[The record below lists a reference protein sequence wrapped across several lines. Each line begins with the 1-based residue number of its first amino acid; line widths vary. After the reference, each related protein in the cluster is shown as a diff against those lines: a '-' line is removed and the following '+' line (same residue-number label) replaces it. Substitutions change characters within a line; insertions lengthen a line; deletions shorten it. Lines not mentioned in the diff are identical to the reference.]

1 MTDEEALA
9 GGTLTT
15 VVRIGDTVRRPM
27 NFWSPNV
34 HALLRHL
41 EETGF
46 TGAPR
51 FLGIDARG
59 REKLTFIP
67 GDVTIDGPPPGM
79 YTEAALSGAA
89 TLLRTLH
96 DATITMVRG
105 GPTLTPIGAQ
115 SEGDS
120 SDPGTAGSRESA
132 DWQFQVGAPT
142 SGPVICHNDVGPYN
156 TVYRAGVPV
165 AFIDWDFAAPGPRE
179 WDVAYALWRFVPLY
193 DDAMCARLGWPIVAR
208 GPRIARFLE
217 AYGLEPGEDLVE
229 TVLRRMDVTRTTIR
243 SWADAGN
250 PDYIRLRNEGRLTEI
265 GENIRYVE
273 RSQREWRACLKPGG
287 GIHQA

>member
-1 MTDEEALA
+1 VTDEEALA
-9 GGTLTT
+9 GGTLTA
-15 VVRIGDTVRRPM
+15 VVRVGDTVRRPT
-27 NFWSPNV
+27 NFWSSSV

-41 EETGF
+41 EKVGF
-46 TGAPR
+46 SGAPR
-51 FLGIDARG
+51 FLGIDAQG

-67 GDVTIDGPPPGM
+67 GDVTIDGPPPGI

-96 DATITMVRG
+96 DATTNVVRA
-105 GPTLTPIGAQ
+105 GPG
-115 SEGDS
+115 S
-120 SDPGTAGSRESA
+120 PGNREPA
-132 DWQFQVGAPT
+132 DWQYQVGAPT

-156 TVYRAGVPV
+156 TVYRVGVPI

-179 WDVAYALWRFVPLY
+179 WDIAYALWRFVPLY
-193 DDAMCARLGWPIVAR
+193 DDAMCARLGWPIVPR

-217 AYGLEPGEDLVE
+217 AYGLEPGEDLFE
-229 TVLRRMDVTRTTIR
+229 TVLRRMEVMRMTIR

-250 PDYIRLRNEGRLTEI
+250 PDYLRLRNEGRLAEI
-265 GENIRYVE
+265 GANIRYVE
-273 RSQREWRACLKPGG
+273 RSQQQWRAWLKPGG